1 MKLNFIHIGK
11 CGGSSVLNALVNS
24 EIIKEKYNSI
34 LHTHTIKPIYQRNED
49 YIITI
54 RNPISRLL
62 SAYNWRYY
70 LVVETENQKNRFK
83 GEWEILNKYK
93 TLNNMAEKLFDECTN
108 SVDLNVSQEFEVIH
122 HIRERIS
129 FYLLDFLDVVNIN
142 QIYGVLKQE
151 SLEQDC
157 KKLLGVEIPH
167 LKNHKSKTL
176 PTYLNLSEKAL
187 NNLKRHFSDEFTCVK
202 KLFELGIIDEED
214 YKILENY

>member
-34 LHTHTIKPIYQRNED
+34 LYTHTIKPIYQRNED

-70 LVVETENQKNRFK
+70 LVVESENQKNRFK

-108 SVDLNVSQEFEVIH
+108 SVDLKVSQEFEVIH

>member
-24 EIIKEKYNSI
+24 EIIKEKYTSI
-34 LHTHTIKPIYQRNED
+34 IHTHTRKPIYQRNED

-108 SVDLNVSQEFEVIH
+108 SVDLKVSQEFEVIH

-157 KKLLGVEIPH
+157 KKLLGVEIRH

-187 NNLKRHFSDEFTCVK
+187 KNLKRHFSDEFTCVK